1 MLANEI
7 AEVAMSFMRCAR
19 PFLLVATA
27 VFFSWQSR
35 ASDLAVSQYGP
46 VTATLPWAVTLEK
59 GYFADA
65 SGIGQRVAFV
75 ARIDPLVAAEIA
87 ARRPF

>member
-1 MLANEI
+1 
-7 AEVAMSFMRCAR
+7 MSLICCAR
-19 PFLLVATA
+19 SFLVVALA

-35 ASDLAVSQYGP
+35 ASDLAVSQYNR
-46 VTATLPWAVTLEK
+46 VTATLPWAVALEK

-65 SGIGQRVAFV
+65 SGIGKRVVFV
-75 ARIDPLVAAEIA
+75 AHIDPLVAAEIA